1 MNISSVVIR
10 TRPESLAAVRERLAA
25 LPGVEL
31 HTEAPDGRLV
41 VTVED
46 TNVATAAETYLGLH
60 NIDGVLG
67 ASLVYQY
74 SDDGLEPQEL
84 QERQESQS

>member
-1 MNISSVVIR
+1 M
-10 TRPESLAAVRERLAA
+10 
-25 LPGVEL
+25 
-31 HTEAPDGRLV
+31 PDGRLV

-46 TNVATAAETYLGLH
+46 TNVATAADTYLKLH

-74 SDDGLEPQEL
+74 SDDGLEPELETQEG
-84 QERQESQS
+84 QS

>member
-10 TRPESLAAVRERLAA
+10 TRPEQLAGVRASLAA

-31 HTEAPDGRLV
+31 HTETPDGRLV

-46 TNVATAAETYLGLH
+46 TNVATAADTYLRLH

-74 SDDGLEPQEL
+74 SDDGLEPQE
-84 QERQESQS
+84 RQESQS

>member
-10 TRPESLAAVRERLAA
+10 TRPEQLATVRRQLAA

-31 HTEAPDGRLV
+31 HTETPDGRLV

-46 TNVATAAETYLGLH
+46 TDVASAADTYVSLH

-74 SDDGLEPQEL
+74 SDDGLEPERENQEG
-84 QERQESQS
+84 QS